1 MGRMYARV
9 RNEQNGAKIMN
20 EVKRNADEAETARR
34 NKIRRACVLA
44 GVGVLILALI
54 YLVYTALAVKKFTV
68 MYNVVLIGALL
79 AFWVLTDIMAPV
91 KAHDF
96 DDRTPEQMGAYKKMA
111 ALELIGFAGLYIF
124 AAGAGKSASGNS
136 VGNARV
142 LGAVIFLLTSMTKRK
157 YRDEYLGIAPE
168 KDKNDADSD
177 TGKSGRTLETPAE
190 PMTAAN
196 RLERLNKL
204 AAQTPEPGGG
214 PEDAQNEN
222 AGAGN
227 TAEKNSPDESSAPGC
242 FTEESGPEA
251 EENEPE

>member
-34 NKIRRACVLA
+34 NKIRRAYVLA

-96 DDRTPEQMGAYKKMA
+96 DDRTPEQMGTFLPQRPGSLRREA
-111 ALELIGFAGLYIF
+111 ALGMQACW
-124 AAGAGKSASGNS
+124 
-136 VGNARV
+136 
-142 LGAVIFLLTSMTKRK
+142 
-157 YRDEYLGIAPE
+157 
-168 KDKNDADSD
+168 
-177 TGKSGRTLETPAE
+177 E
-190 PMTAAN
+190 PLFSCL
-196 RLERLNKL
+196 R
-204 AAQTPEPGGG
+204 Q
-214 PEDAQNEN
+214 
-222 AGAGN
+222 
-227 TAEKNSPDESSAPGC
+227 
-242 FTEESGPEA
+242 
-251 EENEPE
+251 

>member
-1 MGRMYARV
+1 MCRFADGYA
-9 RNEQNGAKIMN
+9 
-20 EVKRNADEAETARR
+20 
-34 NKIRRACVLA
+34 
-44 GVGVLILALI
+44 
-54 YLVYTALAVKKFTV
+54 AVF
-68 MYNVVLIGALL
+68 L
-79 AFWVLTDIMAPV
+79 

-96 DDRTPEQMGAYKKMA
+96 DDRTPEQMDAYKKMA

-124 AAGAGKSASGNS
+124 AAEAGKSASGSS
-136 VGNARV
+136 VGNASL

-168 KDKNDADSD
+168 KDKNDAESD
-177 TGKSGRTLETPAE
+177 TGKSGRTLETRAE